1 MVPLL
6 AGITMWL
13 VLPLNLGKIMGVLRV
28 RFQWQEEVGVSNAQ
42 TNSGANIPW
51 FSFILL
57 SKRGDNFKIEH

>member
-28 RFQWQEEVGVSNAQ
+28 CFQWEEKGGVSNAQ
-42 TNSGANIPW
+42 TKSGETITLV
-51 FSFILL
+51 FIYFVEQE
-57 SKRGDNFKIEH
+57 G